1 MRNRTWPVFLIGLA
15 SLLALLFL
23 PGTAALRKTQEVYD
37 NIRSLQ
43 ESDQRSHSR
52 LRELERRIYMNSIL
66 VREILLDSSP
76 VQNLRYAKEFQENRL
91 AVERQIAELNA
102 NAPTVD
108 NGTLHRLEIEL
119 QSYWKSV
126 EPLFH
131 WTPEE
136 RRQRA
141 TYFLREQQR
150 PRRQAILAIAEEI
163 DSLTGAAFRKQ
174 YQQVNL
180 SQINFRSEI
189 ERIVAVAFVIGILIA
204 AGCIVRIATLEH
216 RTERQR
222 AKTELA
228 EEQLRHLTTQLMH
241 AQEEE
246 RKTISR
252 ELHDEVGQLLTGLRI
267 ELGSLEPLRE
277 NHTQFTDHLN
287 ETKAIAEQSLRA
299 VRDLA
304 VGLRPSVLDLGLLPA
319 LQWQARHFSK
329 RSGIPVS
336 VGADGEFLALS
347 DGHKTCVY
355 RIVQETLTNCARH
368 SSAKKVE
375 VILRETAAA
384 LEVRIHDDGS
394 GFDTKSPRNGGIG
407 LIGIEERVRELGGD
421 LKIDS
426 GPGRGTTL
434 TVRFPLAA
442 GAIT

>member
-1 MRNRTWPVFLIGLA
+1 VF
-15 SLLALLFL
+15 
-23 PGTAALRKTQEVYD
+23 R
-37 NIRSLQ
+37 
-43 ESDQRSHSR
+43 
-52 LRELERRIYMNSIL
+52 
-66 VREILLDSSP
+66 
-76 VQNLRYAKEFQENRL
+76 
-91 AVERQIAELNA
+91 
-102 NAPTVD
+102 
-108 NGTLHRLEIEL
+108 
-119 QSYWKSV
+119 
-126 EPLFH
+126 

-150 PRRQAILAIAEEI
+150 PRRQAILAIADEI
-163 DSLTGAAFRKQ
+163 DSLTGAAYRKQ

-189 ERIVAVAFVIGILIA
+189 ERIVVVAFVIGILIA
-204 AGCIVRIATLEH
+204 TGCIVRIATLEH

-252 ELHDEVGQLLTGLRI
+252 ELHDEVGQMLTGLRI

-277 NHTQFTDHLN
+277 NQPQFTDHLN
-287 ETKAIAEQSLRA
+287 EAKSIAEQSLRA

-329 RSGIPVS
+329 RSGIPVT
-336 VGADGEFLALS
+336 VLAEGEFHNLS
-347 DGHKTCVY
+347 EGHKTCIY

-368 SSAKKVE
+368 ANARKAE
-375 VILRETAAA
+375 VTLRQTTQA
-384 LEVRIHDDGS
+384 LEVRIHDDGC
-394 GFDTKSPRNGGIG
+394 GFDTRSSRHGGLG
-407 LIGIEERVRELGGD
+407 LIGIEERVRELGGE
-421 LKIDS
+421 LQIES
-426 GPGRGTTL
+426 EPGKGSAL
-434 TVRFPLAA
+434 TVRFTLPQGAA
-442 GAIT
+442 A

>member
-1 MRNRTWPVFLIGLA
+1 VFLIGLG

-23 PGTAALRKTQEVYD
+23 PGSAALRKTQEVYD
-37 NIRSLQ
+37 DIRALR
-43 ESDQRSHSR
+43 ESEQRSQLR

-66 VREILLDSSP
+66 VRELLLDSSP
-76 VQNLRYAKEFQENRL
+76 IQNARYEKEFRENR
-91 AVERQIAELNA
+91 AVVERQIAELNRDG
-102 NAPTVD
+102 PTAD
-108 NGTLHRLEIEL
+108 DGALRRLEVEL
-119 QSYWKSV
+119 QAYWRSV

-163 DSLTGAAFRKQ
+163 DSLTSFSARKQ
-174 YQQVNL
+174 YEQVNL
-180 SQINFRSEI
+180 SQRAFRSEI
-189 ERIVAVAFVIGILIA
+189 ERNVAIAFVIGILIA
-204 AGCIVRIATLEH
+204 AGCIVRIATLEQ

-246 RKTISR
+246 RKAISR
-252 ELHDEVGQLLTGLRI
+252 ELHDEVGQMLTGLRI
-267 ELGSLEPLRE
+267 ELGSLEPLRQD
-277 NHTQFTDHLN
+277 HAQFTEHLN
-287 ETKAIAEQSLRA
+287 ELKSIAEQTLRT

-329 RSGIPVS
+329 RTGIPVS
-336 VGADGEFLALS
+336 VRAEGEFLALS
-347 DGHKTCVY
+347 EGHKTCVY
-355 RIVQETLTNCARH
+355 RVVQETLTNCARH
-368 SSAKKVE
+368 AGARKAE
-375 VILRETAAA
+375 VTLRETGGA
-384 LEVRIHDDGS
+384 LEVWIHDDGR
-394 GFDTKSPRNGGIG
+394 GFDSESSRQGGLG

-421 LKIDS
+421 VQIES
-426 GPGRGTTL
+426 GPGKGTTL
-434 TVRFPLAA
+434 RVRFKLPTGAA
-442 GAIT
+442 A